1 MSDKTKVKEDT
12 SPVVER
18 FLRYKLV
25 VQGRSPKT
33 VEEYRID
40 LHTFFSYLIATR
52 AGLSPGF
59 TTFPS
64 QGWTMIL

>member
-12 SPVVER
+12 SPVIER

-33 VEEYRID
+33 VEE
-40 LHTFFSYLIATR
+40 
-52 AGLSPGF
+52 
-59 TTFPS
+59 
-64 QGWTMIL
+64 

>member
-1 MSDKTKVKEDT
+1 MAESVKIASDT

-40 LHTFFSYLIATR
+40 LHTFFVIWLRRVREFLLLTKAFMR
-52 AGLSPGF
+52 FLF
-59 TTFPS
+59 L
-64 QGWTMIL
+64 M